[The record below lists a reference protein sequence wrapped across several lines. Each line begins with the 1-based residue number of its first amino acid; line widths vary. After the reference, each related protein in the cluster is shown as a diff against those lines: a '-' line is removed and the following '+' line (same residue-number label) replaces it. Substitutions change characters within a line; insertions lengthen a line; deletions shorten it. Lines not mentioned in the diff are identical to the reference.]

1 MSDTIGR
8 TPTPRDLADAMKPL
22 RDVAVGLE
30 ELARRLRLAA
40 ELGNTALVIEIGS
53 ELLPAVAGFAQKFRT
68 WQATRPD
75 RPAWQSAVA
84 DAGSDDADR
93 CST

>member
-1 MSDTIGR
+1 MGA
-8 TPTPRDLADAMKPL
+8 TPRDLADAMKPL
-22 RDVAVGLE
+22 RDVAMGLE

-53 ELLPAVAGFAQKFRT
+53 ELLTDGVGFAQKFRL

-75 RPAWQSAVA
+75 RPAWRSAVA
-84 DAGSDDADR
+84 DAGSEAADR